1 MKCIKPSD
9 YWQSICHL
17 ELRRASPSNNHLCG
31 CHVAEI
37 AGGIIVLK
45 KPREEESVEEADDG
59 KKIIFAKIAW
69 ECLFN
74 IEEKIIYIML
84 RAVCEM
90 SFRYGIIR
98 LELFILS
105 TCPLTFDKGE
115 ISIEHKKKN
124 WKKWK
129 NMFLIL
135 LKAILIILFCLC

>member
-1 MKCIKPSD
+1 MSQKLPEASSFLKNRG
-9 YWQSICHL
+9 
-17 ELRRASPSNNHLCG
+17 RRSQ
-31 CHVAEI
+31 ET
-37 AGGIIVLK
+37 
-45 KPREEESVEEADDG
+45 EADDG

-115 ISIEHKKKN
+115 ISIEHKKKIE
-124 WKKWK
+124 K
-129 NMFLIL
+129 NARICF
-135 LKAILIILFCLC
+135 